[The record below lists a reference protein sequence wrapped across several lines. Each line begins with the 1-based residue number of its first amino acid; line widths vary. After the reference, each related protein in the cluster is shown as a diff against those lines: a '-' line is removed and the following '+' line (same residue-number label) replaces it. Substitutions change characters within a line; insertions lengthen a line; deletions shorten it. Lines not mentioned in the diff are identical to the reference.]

1 MLNLLLQHHKIK
13 KLKKIRVAYIVRSSS
28 TDFQP
33 NMTILS
39 ISPMK
44 NPLKRRHG
52 SITVAAMEDQ
62 NLLNI
67 ETVYA
72 VRGVCTNF

>member
-1 MLNLLLQHHKIK
+1 MSLFKAFFIDHRFFKI
-13 KLKKIRVAYIVRSSS
+13 LV
-28 TDFQP
+28 
-33 NMTILS
+33 
-39 ISPMK
+39 SPIK
-44 NPLKRRHG
+44 NSLKRQYG

-72 VRGVCTNF
+72 VRGVCTYQFLAKYENF